1 MAISFRIDFTRS
13 SDTKVPV
20 PGVVDVAVAKL
31 ELTKS
36 GRKVR
41 RVVDGSNRVFARL
54 RIIFGVPLD
63 RWINPV
69 ESSEGS

>member
-1 MAISFRIDFTRS
+1 LAISFRIDFTRS
-13 SDTKVPV
+13 SDTKV

-54 RIIFGVPLD
+54 RIIFGLPLD
-63 RWINPV
+63 RWVNPV